1 MPDLRPF
8 FCLKVAH
15 PARILLDVGSS
26 HFHWRGE
33 FFLNRLLENSAIF
46 RCWYGVFHGIRGI
59 REYGR
64 IQASGRSFGIRGKR
78 IQTVGIE

>member
-15 PARILLDVGSS
+15 AARILLDVGSS

-33 FFLNRLLENSAIF
+33 FFLNRLMENSAIF
-46 RCWYGVFHGIRGI
+46 RCW
-59 REYGR
+59 
-64 IQASGRSFGIRGKR
+64 
-78 IQTVGIE
+78 